1 MCTIDDKSRRVLK
14 PRKGLRFFS
23 VRNHNVESYGK
34 GRDIQ
39 KGIYNI
45 DGLSNLIL
53 YRKANTRFGISQ
65 EFWNTVN

>member
-23 VRNHNVESYGK
+23 LRNHNVESYGK

-45 DGLSNLIL
+45 DGFQIRFYTEKQIQDFASA
-53 YRKANTRFGISQ
+53 RSFGIL
-65 EFWNTVN
+65 

>member
-23 VRNHNVESYGK
+23 VRNHKVESYGK
-34 GRDIQ
+34 DRDIQ

-45 DGLSNLIL
+45 DGFQIRFYTEKQIQDLASA
-53 YRKANTRFGISQ
+53 RSFGIL
-65 EFWNTVN
+65 